1 MSKAR
6 DIADLNFDSPDID
19 GADIDGGTINGTII
33 GSIAPNV
40 GEFTTLTASQIN
52 VSSDIRMPWSSG
64 KYIIGPVPRAS
75 NLFLTSFDSLEI
87 NGADAVAGAQAMAG
101 GSVIIRGGD
110 GVTNSGT
117 NSYAGSVTIAGGQ
130 HIGSGLGSGSGSVK
144 IQTSGVDRL
153 TVSGGGNVNVSN
165 RLQVGDSSITQ
176 QYPTSGYIA
185 DFQASGGTQ
194 TYISIAEPNQTSL
207 GDNGVILG
215 EDQGA
220 SYLLQRNNKPLHFGT
235 NNVHN
240 RLSISGAGIVS
251 TDVIQAR
258 SHEKLWQFLD
268 LTSLNFNTFYPVTL
282 SGGSAQQIATFEL
295 HKYYGNHN
303 PVVNGTTMLGSVSMK
318 MDISAYSWGG
328 IPIYNNVAHLGQV
341 YRSMLGAIGMRGYYF
356 PVLWLRGGY
365 GYHYS
370 CNNPN
375 ITPQIATSNSTHYTG
390 GYQYTYG
397 PISETSM
404 VSKSEYLGTTNYT
417 VPQNRSALTHWS

>member
-1 MSKAR
+1 MGMIGNSLAQGLISGANIQ
-6 DIADLNFDSPDID
+6 DGTVDVADLKD
-19 GADIDGGTINGTII
+19 
-33 GSIAPNV
+33 
-40 GEFTTLTASQIN
+40 
-52 VSSDIRMPWSSG
+52 
-64 KYIIGPVPRAS
+64 
-75 NLFLTSFDSLEI
+75 
-87 NGADAVAGAQAMAG
+87 
-101 GSVIIRGGD
+101 
-110 GVTNSGT
+110 
-117 NSYAGSVTIAGGQ
+117 GSVTSAKLDTNISVD
-130 HIGSGLGSGSGSVK
+130 GS
-144 IQTSGVDRL
+144 L
-153 TVSGGGNVNVSN
+153 TVDTDTLVVDAANNRVGVGIDVPATALNVKSSSYPYVRVTNDGYTGLDLGQADSSEGGAGLIKLRDSASMKFYTADLERLEIASDGNVNVNKS
-165 RLQVGDSSITQ
+165 LQVGNSSITQ

-185 DFQASGGTQ
+185 DFQASSGTQ

-215 EDQGA
+215 EDQSA

-235 NNVHN
+235 NNIHN

-258 SHEKLWQFLD
+258 SHEQLWQFLD

>member
-1 MSKAR
+1 MGMIGNSLAQGLISGANIQ
-6 DIADLNFDSPDID
+6 DGTVDVADLKD
-19 GADIDGGTINGTII
+19 
-33 GSIAPNV
+33 
-40 GEFTTLTASQIN
+40 
-52 VSSDIRMPWSSG
+52 
-64 KYIIGPVPRAS
+64 
-75 NLFLTSFDSLEI
+75 
-87 NGADAVAGAQAMAG
+87 
-101 GSVIIRGGD
+101 
-110 GVTNSGT
+110 
-117 NSYAGSVTIAGGQ
+117 GSVTSAKLDTNISVD
-130 HIGSGLGSGSGSVK
+130 GS
-144 IQTSGVDRL
+144 L
-153 TVSGGGNVNVSN
+153 TVDTDTLVVDAANNRVGVGIDVPATALNVKSSSYPYVRVTNDGYTGLDLGQADSSEGGAGLIKLRDSASMKFYTADLERLEIASDGNVNVNKS
-165 RLQVGDSSITQ
+165 LQVGNSSITQ

-185 DFQASGGTQ
+185 DFQASSGTQ

-258 SHEKLWQFLD
+258 SHEQLWQFLD

-303 PVVNGTTMLGSVSMK
+303 PVVNGTTMLGSVSMS
-318 MDISAYSWGG
+318 MDISAWSWGG
-328 IPIYNNVAHLGQV
+328 IPIYNNVAHLQNV
-341 YRSMLGAIGMRGYYF
+341 YRSMLGAVGMRGYYF

-375 ITPQIATSNSTHYTG
+375 ITPQIATSSSTDYSG

-404 VSKSEYLGTTNYT
+404 VSKSQYLGTNVYT
-417 VPQNRSALTHWS
+417 VPQDLSTLTHWS